1 MARIRSIKPDFWT
14 DGNMI
19 GLSFAARLFY
29 IGTWNFSLCDRGHL
43 PDDPMGLKLKILP
56 ADDVDAAALLTE
68 LLVTGRLVRRRSP
81 DGRTYLFNPRLGEHQ
96 KVDTR
101 WQSRCPH
108 CAAEAEGGF
117 VEEQPVSPEPPR
129 PPASPVESP
138 GSNATRTVTDPN
150 PPMDR
155 RVIGGDGIGEDGVP
169 PAAGTSLALVPTAET
184 ATRRSR
190 RITDAY
196 HAAEP
201 MSKWPAVNGIVLKAI
216 KANRWQDDEIRDALL
231 RLANEGRPVTVD
243 TLRIELNGLPP
254 PRAAPRPSTT
264 NSRVDAALALA
275 AELERQEIEP

>member
-1 MARIRSIKPDFWT
+1 MARIRSVKPDFWT

-56 ADDVDAAALLTE
+56 ADDVDPIALLGE
-68 LLVTGRLVRRRSP
+68 LLVRGRLVRRRAP

-96 KVDTR
+96 KTDAR
-101 WQSRCPH
+101 WTSRCPH
-108 CAAEAEGGF
+108 CASEEAGGF
-117 VEEQPVSPEPPR
+117 TEEAVSLPEPRPNSPEPAEPPR
-129 PPASPVESP
+129 TSAQDSKGEE
-138 GSNATRTVTDPN
+138 
-150 PPMDR
+150 
-155 RVIGGDGIGEDGVP
+155 GIGKDGVP
-169 PAAGTSLALVPTAET
+169 PAAGTSLALVPTPET
-184 ATRRSR
+184 ATRRSK

-196 HAAEP
+196 HAVEP

-216 KANRWQDDEIRDALL
+216 KANRWQDDEIHDALL
-231 RLANEGRPVTVD
+231 RLAAEGRPVTVE
-243 TLRIELNGLPP
+243 TLRVELNGLPP